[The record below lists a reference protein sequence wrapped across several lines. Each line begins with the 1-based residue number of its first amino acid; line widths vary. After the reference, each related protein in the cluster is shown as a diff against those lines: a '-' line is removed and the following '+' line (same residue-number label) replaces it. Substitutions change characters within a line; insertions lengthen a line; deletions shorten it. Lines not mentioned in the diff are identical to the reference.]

1 MIASSGDSDPRQ
13 GNFTAGSRLNRRH
26 LLAIFALTV
35 PGVLA
40 GRAAAQ
46 TGVLLGDVD
55 EPDTVDPIFA
65 DALRPWTG
73 DLDGMVERGMV
84 RFAIPFGLTTYFMDG
99 AEQKGLTYDVAVSFE
114 RFLKKR
120 LGNAAARLTLVI
132 IPTSRDRLLP
142 MVTAGQADIAAGTLT
157 ITPQRL
163 AIVDFS
169 EPFKADV
176 REVLVTGPAA
186 PVIKTKEDIV
196 GMPIHVRRSSSFY
209 EHLQELNARLQAEGK
224 QTLTVVDADEKLT
237 TDDML
242 EMVSAG
248 IFPATVADDGIADL
262 FVKVFEDITVH
273 PELVLAAGQQI
284 GWAFRKNSPKL
295 QETINAFVGTARKG
309 TNLGNILLAKYL
321 KNTKWIT
328 NALSPDEQEK
338 FRSTVAIIKTYAGR
352 YDFDWLLISAQAYQ
366 ESRMDQS
373 KRSPVGAVGI
383 MQVMPQTAKDPNV
396 GIPEIHRAEP
406 NIHAGVRY
414 LRFLRD
420 RYFNEAGISALDQ
433 TLFSFAAYNAGPGNV
448 RKARRRAEKLGLD
461 PNVWLDNVEIAADM
475 VISREPVTY
484 VRNIY
489 KYYVAY
495 KSTVG

>member
-1 MIASSGDSDPRQ
+1 MAYFKKDWNSSPAMHPRLQ
-13 GNFTAGSRLNRRH
+13 RRH
-26 LLAIFALTV
+26 FLTALASMFPLLLVEKAI
-35 PGVLA
+35 
-40 GRAAAQ
+40 AQ
-46 TGVLLGDVD
+46 TGVLSADAEESD
-55 EPDTVDPIFA
+55 SVDPIFA
-65 DALRPWTG
+65 SALQPWTG
-73 DLDGMVERGMV
+73 DLDGMVKRGML
-84 RFAIPFGLTTYFMDG
+84 RIAIPFGLTTYFLDG
-99 AEQKGLTYDVAVSFE
+99 AQQRGLTYDVAMSFE
-114 RFLKKR
+114 QFLKKR
-120 LGNAAARLTLVI
+120 LGKDAARLTLVV

-142 MVTAGQADIAAGTLT
+142 MLSRGQADIAAGTLT

-169 EPFKADV
+169 EPFKTDV
-176 REVLVTGPAA
+176 TEVLVTGPAA
-186 PVIKTKEDIV
+186 PEIRTKEDII

-224 QTLTVVDADEKLT
+224 QSLNVVEADEKLT

-248 IFPATVADDGIADL
+248 IFPATVTDDGIADL
-262 FVKVFEDITVH
+262 FVKVFDDITVH
-273 PELVLAAGQQI
+273 SELVLADKQQI

-295 QETINAFVGTARKG
+295 KETVNSFVGTAG
-309 TNLGNILLAKYL
+309 TGTHLGNVLLAKYL
-321 KNTKWIT
+321 KNTKWIS
-328 NALSPDEQEK
+328 NALSPDEQER
-338 FRSTVAIIKTYAGR
+338 FRSTVAIIKTYASR
-352 YDFDWLLISAQAYQ
+352 YEFDWLLISAQAYQ

-373 KRSPVGAVGI
+373 KRSPVGAIGI

-396 GIPEIHRAEP
+396 GIPGIEQAEA
-406 NIHAGVRY
+406 NVHAGVRY

-420 RYFNEAGISALDQ
+420 RYFSEPELTALDR

-495 KSTVG
+495 KSII

>member
-1 MIASSGDSDPRQ
+1 MIDLGVDSNRRQGHFTASSP
-13 GNFTAGSRLNRRH
+13 LNRRYF
-26 LLAIFALTV
+26 LAILALSV
-35 PGVLA
+35 SGILA
-40 GRAAAQ
+40 ERAAAQ
-46 TGVLLGDVD
+46 TGVLHGDVD
-55 EPDTVDPIFA
+55 ESDTVDPIFA

-73 DLDGMVERGMV
+73 DFDGIVERGMV
-84 RFAIPFGLTTYFMDG
+84 RIAIPFGLTTYFLDG
-99 AEQKGLTYDVAVSFE
+99 AQQKGLTYDVAMSFE
-114 RFLKKR
+114 QFLKKR
-120 LGNAAARLTLVI
+120 LGKAATRLTVVV
-132 IPTSRDRLLP
+132 IPTSRDRLFP

-163 AIVDFS
+163 TMVDFS
-169 EPFKADV
+169 DPFKADV
-176 REVLVTGPAA
+176 HEVLVTGPAA
-186 PVIKTKEDIV
+186 PVIKTKEDII

-224 QTLTVVDADEKLT
+224 QRLTVVETDEKLT

-248 IFPATVADDGIADL
+248 MFPATVADDGVADL

-273 PELVLAAGQQI
+273 PELVLAADQRI

-295 QETINAFVGTARKG
+295 KDTINAFVGTARKG

-321 KNTKWIT
+321 KNTKWIA

-338 FRSTVAIIKTYAGR
+338 FRSTVAIIKTYASR